1 MRVSPSGKAP
11 PSQGGIPWVRIP
23 SPALSFFAYILHSF
37 YFNNSCINLR
47 SLQFYKA
54 HIWRLMLEFYIAR
67 YSLDEQDN
75 SSRRR

>member
-1 MRVSPSGKAP
+1 
-11 PSQGGIPWVRIP
+11 
-23 SPALSFFAYILHSF
+23 LHSF